1 MDRLRKWLTGS
12 ETLQALASASS
23 VLSARVGGTVA
34 TLVYTILF
42 VRLLSPVQ
50 FGAVS
55 SIWSLAQLMVP
66 LATLNLAPVAIRAV
80 VGARQCGDD
89 ALAAGFILFTRRVN
103 LFMTP
108 VAIAVFLLIVW
119 IRFPEQLVAAPVG
132 VGLVALSILL
142 MAFVQTGAAIGVALD
157 RAATSQIPRE
167 LVRPVLLLI
176 ALSACAGF
184 GWPLSVGTALALY
197 AATVAINL
205 AVQRRLLRKAMG
217 FVSAQAPRIENARQ
231 WITTGFFLLPSR
243 VINERAKIVMIVA
256 ASVVLPLDDVA
267 LITVALSLS
276 GLLGFAITSVEIA
289 FSAKLS
295 RALHANQARRATRF
309 LAVAGLAKLVLS
321 AAMIAAILLLLDPIL
336 AIFGKHYVAANDITL
351 ILMGIPLVKAL
362 FGKAD
367 LVLLVHGLRSRIF
380 WMHLVTLAL
389 VFVGPVAARLLPQA
403 DALRMSSLGFLFA
416 FVVGYAGLWWIARRR
431 TGIDTSAPGAI
442 FNWLRDRRGT

>member
-1 MDRLRKWLTGS
+1 MDRLRNWLARS
-12 ETLQALASASS
+12 ETFRALASASA
-23 VLSARVGGTVA
+23 VLFARVGGTVA
-34 TLVYTILF
+34 TLAYTVIF

-80 VGARQCGDD
+80 VSARQSGDD
-89 ALAAGFILFTRRVN
+89 ALAAGFILFTRRVI

-108 VAIAVFLLIVW
+108 VAIAVFLLLIW
-119 IRFPEQLVAAPVG
+119 LRFPEQLAAAPVG

-157 RAATSQIPRE
+157 RAAASQIPRE

-176 ALSACAGF
+176 VLAACAAF
-184 GWPLSVGTALALY
+184 GWPLSISAALAIY
-197 AATVAINL
+197 AATVAVNL
-205 AVQRRLLRKAMG
+205 AVQRRLLREAME
-217 FVSAQAPRIENARQ
+217 FVRAQAPRIENARH
-231 WITTGFFLLPSR
+231 WIATGFLLLPSR

-295 RALHANQARRATRF
+295 RALHAHQTRRATRF
-309 LAVAGLAKLVLS
+309 LAIAGLAKLVLS
-321 AAMIAAILLLLDPIL
+321 AVMIVAILLLLNPIL
-336 AIFGKHYVAANDITL
+336 AIFGKHYVSADDITL
-351 ILMGIPLVKAL
+351 ILMGIPLVKAF

-367 LVLLVHGLRSRIF
+367 LVLLVHDLRSRIF
-380 WMHLVTLAL
+380 WLNLLTLAL
-389 VFVGPVAARLLPQA
+389 LFVAPVAAQLLPQA
-403 DALRMSSLGFLFA
+403 DALRMSSFGFLLA
-416 FVVGYAGLWWIARRR
+416 FFTGYAGLWWIARRR

-442 FNWLRDRRGT
+442 INWLRDH